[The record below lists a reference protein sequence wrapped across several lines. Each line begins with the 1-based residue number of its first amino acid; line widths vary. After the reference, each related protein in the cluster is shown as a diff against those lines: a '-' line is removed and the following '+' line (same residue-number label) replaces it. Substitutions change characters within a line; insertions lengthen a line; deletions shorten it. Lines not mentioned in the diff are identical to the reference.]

1 MIKEGRKL
9 PALVTDRIPFIIEE
23 ASKDSTVVALISFGS
38 LAKGALKPL
47 SDLDF
52 AVLVS
57 NNLDPTERFEKHLN
71 LIGLFNQVFKTDE
84 IDLVLLNDVPI
95 GFSFNI
101 IFSGR
106 LLYCRNRTELNDFM
120 EKTVK
125 FYLDFKFF
133 RDEFDRAFLAG
144 IGYHG

>member
-23 ASKDSTVVALISFGS
+23 VSKDSTVVALISFGS

-84 IDLVLLNDVPI
+84 IDLVLLNDIPI
-95 GFSFNI
+95 GFSLNI

-106 LLYCRNRTELNDFM
+106 LLYCSNRTELIDFM

-133 RDEFDRAFLAG
+133 RDEFDRAFLEG

>member
-1 MIKEGRKL
+1 MIREGRKL
-9 PALVTDRIPFIIEE
+9 PPLVTDRIPVIIEE
-23 ASKDSTVVALISFGS
+23 VSKDSAVVALFSFGC

-57 NNLDPTERFEKHLN
+57 NNLDPAERFEKHLN
-71 LIGLFNQVFKTDE
+71 LIGLFNQVLKTDE
-84 IDLVLLNDVPI
+84 IDLVLLNDLPM

-106 LLYCRNRTELNDFM
+106 LLYCRNRPELNDFM

-133 RDEFDRAFLAG
+133 RDEFDRAFLEG

>member
-1 MIKEGRKL
+1 
-9 PALVTDRIPFIIEE
+9 
-23 ASKDSTVVALISFGS
+23 VVALISFGS

-84 IDLVLLNDVPI
+84 IDLVLLNDIPI
-95 GFSFNI
+95 GFSLNI

-106 LLYCRNRTELNDFM
+106 LLYCSNRTELIDFM

-133 RDEFDRAFLAG
+133 RDEFDRAFLEG

>member
-1 MIKEGRKL
+1 MIREGRKL
-9 PALVTDRIPFIIEE
+9 PPLVTDRIPDIIEE
-23 ASKDSTVVALISFGS
+23 VSKDSDVVALFSFGS
-38 LAKGALKPL
+38 LARDDLKPL

-57 NNLDPTERFEKHLN
+57 KNFDFKARFEKHLD

-84 IDLVLLNDVPI
+84 IDLVLLNDVSI
-95 GFSFNI
+95 GFSYNV

-106 LLYCRNRTELNDFM
+106 LLYCRNRAELEDFT

-125 FYLDFKFF
+125 FYLDFKFL
-133 RDEFDRAFLAG
+133 RDEFDRAFLEG

>member
-9 PALVTDRIPFIIEE
+9 PPLAADHISVLVEE
-23 ASKDSTVVALISFGS
+23 VSKDSEVVALFSFGS

-57 NNLDPTERFEKHLN
+57 KSLDPETRFKKHLQ

-84 IDLVLLNDVPI
+84 IDLVLLNDLSV
-95 GFSFNI
+95 GFSYNI
-101 IFSGR
+101 IYSGK
-106 LLYCRNRTELNDFM
+106 LLYFTNEFELIDFM

-125 FYLDFKFF
+125 LYLDFKFF
-133 RDEFDRAFLAG
+133 RDEFDRVFFEG

>member
-1 MIKEGRKL
+1 MIREGRKL
-9 PALVTDRIPFIIEE
+9 PPLVADQIPALIEE
-23 ASKDSTVVALISFGS
+23 VSKDPEVVALLSFGR
-38 LAKGALKPL
+38 LARGDLRPL

-57 NNLDPTERFEKHLN
+57 KSLDPKARFEKHLS

-84 IDLVLLNDVPI
+84 IDLVLLNDASR
-95 GFSFNI
+95 GFAYNV

-106 LLYCRNRTELNDFM
+106 LLYCNNRPELDDLM

-125 FYLDFKFF
+125 FFLDFKFF
-133 RDEFDRAFLAG
+133 RDEFDRAFLKG

>member
-1 MIKEGRKL
+1 MIREGRKL
-9 PALVTDRIPFIIEE
+9 PPLVTDRIPVIVEE
-23 ASKDSTVVALISFGS
+23 VSKDSAVVALFSFGS
-38 LAKGALKPL
+38 LARGDLKPL

-57 NNLDPTERFEKHLN
+57 RSLDPRARFEKHLI

-84 IDLVLLNDVPI
+84 IDLVLLNDVSI
-95 GFSFNI
+95 GFSYNI

-106 LLYCRNRTELNDFM
+106 LLYCANRSELNDFI
-120 EKTVK
+120 ERSVK
-125 FYLDFKFF
+125 IYLDFKFF
-133 RDEFDRAFLAG
+133 RDEFDRAFLEG

>member
-1 MIKEGRKL
+1 MIREGRKL
-9 PALVTDRIPFIIEE
+9 PPLVTDRIPDIIEE
-23 ASKDSTVVALISFGS
+23 VSKDSAVVALFSFGS
-38 LAKGALKPL
+38 LASGDLKPL

-57 NNLDPTERFEKHLN
+57 RSLDPRARFEKHLI
-71 LIGLFNQVFKTDE
+71 LIGLFNQVFATDE
-84 IDLVLLNDVPI
+84 IDLVLLNDLSI
-95 GFSFNI
+95 GFSYNI

-106 LLYCRNRTELNDFM
+106 LLYCSNRPELDDFM

-125 FYLDFKFF
+125 FHLDFKFF
-133 RDEFDRAFLAG
+133 RDEFDRAFLEG